1 MLRILLRRA
10 VFIGFAA
17 FFGMPCWSFA
27 NTADSHDDALAD
39 YISQQLTGVEASLQD
54 GAVDSAEPPA
64 TPSNEDWYFRRIWLR
79 VRAKA
84 GVSVPGISSLQLIPE
99 VEFLWEKPYPDGWS
113 KYKP

>member
-1 MLRILLRRA
+1 MLRNCLNRTAL
-10 VFIGFAA
+10 IGFAV
-17 FFGMPCWSFA
+17 FVGMNCGSSA
-27 NTADSHDDALAD
+27 STAESHDDALAD
-39 YISQQLTGVEASLQD
+39 YLSQQLTSVEASLQD
-54 GAVDSAEPPA
+54 GAVDAAEPPA

-84 GVSVPGISSLQLIPE
+84 GVSIPGISSLQLIPE